1 MTGGKA
7 GVFVQAGLNIRE
19 YLRKVLAPSLVA
31 SVVLFLASSVLLR
44 FVALSR
50 IIRIILYLVSFLP
63 MIYAVAYPSAKA
75 SSKKVQIN
83 SKIPYFATYF
93 AVLSTS
99 DVSRSELIWNVATEK
114 ILEPIATEMK
124 KVYYLIAK
132 LHRGMPE
139 ALRFLARRTP
149 SKVFADFL
157 DRLAYSLDSGVDL
170 KDYLLQEQKTVM
182 DDYETFY
189 EGALYDLDV
198 FKEIY
203 SSLIISVVF
212 MVTFIIIGPIL
223 TGQDIVGLSAFMF
236 VLVLATEIGILLII
250 KYRMPEDAIWS
261 AYAMTNERRKRI
273 MRALV
278 ISAAGVFAMAFVD
291 YLVVH
296 PRFNVPFLVQAAL
309 VVSPLGYVGKVLEGE
324 EKNILVKDENFP
336 AFMRSLSSSLA
347 ASGASMHLVL
357 KYLSSHDFGVLTRD
371 IQNLYRRV
379 SIRIDNDKSW
389 KHFAA
394 DTGSWLV
401 GIFSDI
407 FKKSINLGAD
417 PEYVGMVI
425 SRNFERLIRLRRK
438 RAQNVAS
445 FRGVIYGITGA
456 FAFSVA
462 AAFEVALYMNKL
474 FSNMPIQGDFLKN
487 IIFVPSASGLE
498 ITSYIIGAIL
508 IIHSA
513 MSAVSIKLAD
523 GGHLGVSI
531 YYFVVLMWLSA
542 IGQYIGS
549 VMMERMMTFSS
560 SVLGVLLHS
569 MGVMV

>member
-1 MTGGKA
+1 MADGKA
-7 GVFVQAGLNIRE
+7 GVFVQADLNIRD
-19 YLRKVLAPSLVA
+19 YLRKILAPTLVA
-31 SVVLFLASSVLLR
+31 SVIIFMAASLLLR

-50 IIRIILYLVSFLP
+50 VIRMILYLVSFLP
-63 MIYAVAYPSAKA
+63 MMYAVSYPSAKA
-75 SSKKVQIN
+75 SGKRVRIN
-83 SKIPYFATYF
+83 SKVPYFATYF

-124 KVYYLIAK
+124 KVYYLIAR

-212 MVTFIIIGPIL
+212 MVTFIIIGPII
-223 TGQDIVGLSAFMF
+223 TGQDIVGLSAFMLI
-236 VLVLATEIGILLII
+236 LVLATEIGILVII

-261 AYAMTNERRKRI
+261 AYAITNERRKRI
-273 MRALV
+273 MHSLVVSVIGVVVMAL
-278 ISAAGVFAMAFVD
+278 VD
-291 YLVVH
+291 YLILRPH
-296 PRFNVPFLVQAAL
+296 LNLSFLMQVAIAL
-309 VVSPLGYVGKVLEGE
+309 SPLGYVGKVLERE
-324 EKNILVKDENFP
+324 EKSILVKDENFP

-347 ASGASMHLVL
+347 ASGASLHLVL
-357 KYLSSHDFGVLTRD
+357 KYLSFHDFGVLTKD
-371 IQNLYRRV
+371 IHNLYRRI

-474 FSNMPIQGDFLKN
+474 FSNMPIQGGFLKN

-508 IIHSA
+508 IIHSL

-523 GGHLGVSI
+523 GGHIGVSI

-542 IGQYIGS
+542 MGQYIGS
-549 VMMERMMTFSS
+549 MIMGRMMTFSS
-560 SVLGVLLHS
+560 SMLAVLVHS
-569 MGVMV
+569 MGVVV